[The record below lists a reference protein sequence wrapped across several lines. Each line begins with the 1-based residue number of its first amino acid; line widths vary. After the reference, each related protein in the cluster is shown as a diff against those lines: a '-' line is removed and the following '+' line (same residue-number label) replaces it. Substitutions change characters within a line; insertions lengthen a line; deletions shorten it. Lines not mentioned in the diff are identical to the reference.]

1 MASAPRAAIFLAAI
15 LLLAGCSSPP
25 PSSDGSTSRTS
36 IPDTTLSHPTG
47 GPEGLALVT
56 VDADKYGL
64 APVPQSKDPSKESIV
79 AWAEQYCARL
89 QLSPCAGIEDR
100 SAPLCIEKWDCHPAL
115 LVPFEQGVAAFVSG
129 GIFQQPQIFAVWRTE
144 SDPEAAKYGGARR
157 VLDEYLLTV
166 GVCPDNGRGN
176 PRGTTCR

>member
-1 MASAPRAAIFLAAI
+1 MASAPSAAIFLAAI
-15 LLLAGCSSPP
+15 LLLAGCS
-25 PSSDGSTSRTS
+25 DGSTSATS
-36 IPDTTLSHPTG
+36 IPDTGLSHPTG

-56 VDADKYGL
+56 VDAEGYGL
-64 APVPQSKDPSKESIV
+64 APVSQSKESV
-79 AWAEQYCARL
+79 AAWAEQYCARAE
-89 QLSPCAGIEDR
+89 LSPCTGIADR

-129 GIFQQPQIFAVWRTE
+129 GVFQEPHIFAVWRTE

-157 VLDEYLLTV
+157 ILDEYLLTV
-166 GVCPDNGRGN
+166 GVCPDNGSGN

>member
-1 MASAPRAAIFLAAI
+1 MASAPSAAIFLAAI
-15 LLLAGCSSPP
+15 LLLAGCTSPP
-25 PSSDGSTSRTS
+25 PSSDGSTSATS
-36 IPDTTLSHPTG
+36 IPDTALSHPTG

-56 VDADKYGL
+56 VDAEGYGL
-64 APVPQSKDPSKESIV
+64 APVSQSKESV
-79 AWAEQYCARL
+79 AAWAEQYCARAE
-89 QLSPCAGIEDR
+89 LSPCTGIEDR

-129 GIFQQPQIFAVWRTE
+129 GVFQEPHIFAVWRTE

-157 VLDEYLLTV
+157 ILDEYLLTV
-166 GVCPDNGRGN
+166 GVCPDNGSGN